1 MNHFDLL
8 QPMTCESNGV
18 ISGQKCLMTQN
29 FPFYSTLITGDVPDK
44 GCFVTLGHREK
55 MMQGRTEIQL

>member
-8 QPMTCESNGV
+8 QPTACESNGV

-44 GCFVTLGHREK
+44 GCFVPLGHREK
-55 MMQGRTEIQL
+55 MM